1 MRKWLDNF
9 WKPVIG
15 YVPVIS
21 SLMRE
26 WYCFHFLNAADAEAI
41 QIRPWIFKRSF
52 LALYRWYI
60 DFNPLK
66 NTPMNNL
73 IWLKCPNLPL
83 ELWSSETLEVISNAI
98 GRFIYVDLGAWV
110 KRTKELYGF

>member
-1 MRKWLDNF
+1 MRKWLASF

-26 WYCFHFLNAADAEAI
+26 WYCFHFLNATDAEAI
-41 QIRPWIFKRSF
+41 KSRPWVYKRSF

-60 DFNPLK
+60 SFNPLK

-73 IWLKCPNLPL
+73 IWVKFLNLPL
-83 ELWSSETLEVISNAI
+83 ELWSNETLEVIGNAI
-98 GRFIYVDLGAWV
+98 GHFVYVDPWCWV
-110 KRTKELYGF
+110 KRIKE